1 MITKNLEQEKD
12 SLRNKTRVVCTGG
25 CGFVGSHVI
34 EHYLRN
40 TDYDIIVLDKLTYA
54 SGGLDRLRDI
64 KAFDENRV
72 SLFAV
77 DLQLPLSDG
86 VKKEI
91 GEVDY
96 ILNLASESHVDRSI
110 ADPVDFILNN
120 VKLMLVMLEW
130 AREIKGLK
138 KFIQFSTDE
147 AYGTAPD
154 GVAYKEGDRHNAGN
168 PYSASKDAQE
178 SICRA
183 YSNTYGLP
191 INITNAM
198 NIIGERQH
206 PEKFIP
212 ICIRKILNDE
222 VIQIHSSPDLKESG
236 KRHYLH
242 ARNIA
247 QALQFILE
255 KTDERLDKVDASK
268 GCWNIVGDMEIANS
282 DLAKMIGKILGK
294 EAKIEMISF
303 HSSRPGHDLR
313 YALSGEK
320 LKEAGFSYPIEFEK
334 TLEKTV
340 KWGIAPENSRW
351 LKL

>member
-1 MITKNLEQEKD
+1 M
-12 SLRNKTRVVCTGG
+12 NKKILISGAA
-25 CGFVGSHVI
+25 GFVGSHLV
-34 EHYLRN
+34 EHWLKN
-40 TDYDIIVLDKLTYA
+40 TNDDIIVLDKLNYSST
-54 SGGLDRLRDI
+54 LDRLRDI

-72 SLFAV
+72 KMFAV
-77 DLQLPLSDG
+77 DLQLPLSEG
-86 VKKEI
+86 VKQEI

-110 ADPVDFILNN
+110 KDPVNFILNN
-120 VKLMLVMLEW
+120 VKLTLNMLEW
-130 AREIKGLK
+130 ARGLKRLK

-147 AYGTAPD
+147 AYGTAPE
-154 GVAYKEGDRHNAGN
+154 GVNYKEGDRHNVGN

-212 ICIRKILNDE
+212 ICIRKILKGE
-222 VIQIHSSPDLKESG
+222 TVQVHASADLKESG

-247 QALQFILE
+247 QALHFILE

-294 EAKIEMISF
+294 EVKIEMVSF

-313 YALSGEK
+313 YALDGSK
-320 LKEAGFSYPIEFEK
+320 IKEAGFDYPKSFEDTLKK
-334 TLEKTV
+334 TIL
-340 KWGIAPENSRW
+340 WGVDPENIRW
-351 LKL
+351 LGL